1 MNAQN
6 IDSQLSDFEAQ
17 LALLSEALRRQ
28 DAHGLVLVSNELQS
42 MVVYFSKTLQHSA
55 AQIRQSPTAPARVKK
70 IAAAL
75 GSVRQGML
83 RHSVAAERALAA
95 LVPAAQNNT
104 YAPNTGVYG
113 RKPYGSA
120 GRQSGEFRALS
131 A

>member
-1 MNAQN
+1 MNTQN

-17 LALLSEALRRQ
+17 LALLSEALRSH
-28 DAHGLVLVSNELQS
+28 DAHGLVAVSNELQS

-75 GSVRQGML
+75 GSMRQGVL
-83 RHSVAAERALAA
+83 RHSVAVERALAA

-104 YAPNTGVYG
+104 YAPNTGAYG
-113 RKPYGSA
+113 RQPYGSA